1 MPRMELP
8 TCSVSSE
15 HNRQQNR
22 SRALRHY
29 WGQKVLKRAHILH
42 IQFAFEMELISLFY
56 KMYYNIRP
64 GLGLQCVIVVFPD
77 HTHLFFLVFNM
88 HSRKRIK
95 MHYGRHRKCRKDG
108 VFFLCFLFLFKYML
122 VNSYLICDSS
132 NSMI

>member
-1 MPRMELP
+1 MCRLN
-8 TCSVSSE
+8 TTDNKTA
-15 HNRQQNR
+15 H
-22 SRALRHY
+22 
-29 WGQKVLKRAHILH
+29 VLYDTIGDKRYLNGYTFLH
-42 IQFAFEMELISLFY
+42 IQFAFEVELISFFY

-64 GLGLQCVIVVFPD
+64 GLGLQYVIVVFPD
-77 HTHLFFLVFNM
+77 HTHLIFLVFNM

-108 VFFLCFLFLFKYML
+108 VFFLFLLKYML

>member
-1 MPRMELP
+1 MLYD
-8 TCSVSSE
+8 TI
-15 HNRQQNR
+15 
-22 SRALRHY
+22 
-29 WGQKVLKRAHILH
+29 GDKRYLNGHTFLH

-95 MHYGRHRKCRKDG
+95 MHYDRHRKCRKDG
-108 VFFLCFLFLFKYML
+108 VVFFVCVFLNTCL
-122 VNSYLICDSS
+122 
-132 NSMI
+132 